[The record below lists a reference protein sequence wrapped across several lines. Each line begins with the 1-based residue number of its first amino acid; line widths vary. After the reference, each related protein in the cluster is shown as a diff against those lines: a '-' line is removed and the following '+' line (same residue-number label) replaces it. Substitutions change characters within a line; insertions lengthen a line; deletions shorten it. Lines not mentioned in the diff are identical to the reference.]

1 MTKKTSG
8 SQQSSSQ
15 RTQANHRSDTL
26 NVNKG
31 TSGSNITN
39 SRVHGNRGK
48 QLNPNQQ

>member
-48 QLNPNQQ
+48 QLNP

>member
-1 MTKKTSG
+1 MTKKTSS

-15 RTQANHRSDTL
+15 RTQANHRSDAL

-48 QLNPNQQ
+48 PL